1 MANIIETLEKEE
13 IARLSK
19 KIPKFASGDTVAVGV
34 NVVEGT
40 RKRVQIFEGI
50 VISKKNR
57 GLNSSFIVRKIAS
70 GEGVERTFQL
80 HSPLIESIEVKRRGD
95 VKRSKLFYLRDLS
108 GKSARIKERLKV
120 RLSDS
125 EFEDIPEGLAPA
137 AEAAPAEAPAAEAAP
152 AEAPAA
158 EAAPA
163 EAPAAEAAPAEAPAA
178 EAAPAEAPAA
188 EKKPE

>member
-137 AEAAPAEAPAAEAAP
+137 
-152 AEAPAA
+152 
-158 EAAPA
+158 
-163 EAPAAEAAPAEAPAA
+163 
-178 EAAPAEAPAA
+178 EAPAA